1 MGDVSERKP
10 LNGPFMVLN
19 FSSPAKP
26 RLLFQNSV
34 LMLMCLS
41 FTCYAIGNRCFLLKY
56 FSRFVFVQAKH
67 YRKIVSCTFSGAPDG
82 LMAVL
87 DVTVKRLVVL
97 VISVLQ
103 RMASALVLKAEGE
116 GRIWS
121 EGVVISAKTNRVR
134 L

>member
-1 MGDVSERKP
+1 
-10 LNGPFMVLN
+10 
-19 FSSPAKP
+19 
-26 RLLFQNSV
+26 
-34 LMLMCLS
+34 MCLS

-116 GRIWS
+116 GRMWS
-121 EGVVISAKTNRVR
+121 GGVVISAKTNRVR

>member
-1 MGDVSERKP
+1 MKDCKLHILGVP
-10 LNGPFMVLN
+10 LSL
-19 FSSPAKP
+19 
-26 RLLFQNSV
+26 
-34 LMLMCLS
+34 
-41 FTCYAIGNRCFLLKY
+41 
-56 FSRFVFVQAKH
+56 
-67 YRKIVSCTFSGAPDG
+67 

-103 RMASALVLKAEGE
+103 RMASDLVLEAEGE
-116 GRIWS
+116 GRMWS